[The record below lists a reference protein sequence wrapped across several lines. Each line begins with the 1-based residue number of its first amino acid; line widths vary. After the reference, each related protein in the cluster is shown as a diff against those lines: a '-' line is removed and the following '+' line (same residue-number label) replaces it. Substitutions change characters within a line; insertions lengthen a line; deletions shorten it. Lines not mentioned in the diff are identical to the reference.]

1 MSAEYKSGFEVI
13 VILFILLIIIGA
25 SFCDFGG
32 GYDHG
37 GFYRGGG
44 QWGG

>member
-1 MSAEYKSGFEVI
+1 MSTEYKSGFEVI

-25 SFCDFGG
+25 SFCDFDG
-32 GYDHG
+32 GYYQG